1 MKKKVAIFLSLLTF
15 IVIVSSTRSSFAQ
28 ANSHWKKIGQLV
40 DTIGYSNAHFAAT
53 CGYFWNAW
61 HGLVA
66 TLGGKIYYTTDGGT
80 HWNASVCPPTAAGL
94 GIFRMTSIHMKDS
107 ITGWASLS
115 TLWSLANMLWKTTDA
130 GHTWNDV
137 PGYVMGYTNPVPG
150 FPGGVGVGITE
161 VSQDKDGT
169 LLTLTWRQDHFTF
182 SGSDAL
188 AIAWISP
195 LEALVD
201 CRGGILG
208 SPNHNYIT
216 HNGGINWQTIPLSP
230 FEAWGVYGVPKWRDF
245 FLAPENDAGFFIS
258 TNAGNSWI
266 QSSIRLSTTG
276 DVEGGPAVA
285 YVQGNQDSGLYRTTD
300 TGKTWVSIG
309 GPSNHRDTRF
319 CVTGCDGNVVVAF
332 DETGGVWETTDG
344 GDGMMGRSQP
354 QFSATT
360 LSLSSK
366 LCTQN
371 LGTIKVEGVECNP
384 FVLDSIAFIDSSLV
398 RLGVLSIDSSPVLP
412 ETFDSGRSDLIRF
425 RWNPSAA
432 FSEDT
437 TVHTQVFLRYLDGAT
452 GVERDTIL
460 SLTLVAQAPA
470 MSVNATP
477 NVNFSTVSTCAYADS
492 IITLVN
498 NSCVPVRIDSLALY
512 SNDYSILSSDSIIPP
527 GDTARISVRFKPNGA
542 NPSQAYLMVYLNQL
556 GVHGFVSVNLSGSGS
571 QGFGVL
577 AMHNTSLQ
585 AGSFSFCDGDT
596 ALTDTIRNTG
606 CDTLVLS
613 KIRFGNDSAFALL
626 ASPDSL
632 LLPGA
637 SGVFQFL
644 FSPRKKGAH
653 AGTLS
658 FHWQN
663 IVNDPGHDT
672 TVTISGNGLG
682 GNTALALDT
691 TTRNFGNLFECEE
704 RDTTIWLYNPGCD
717 TLRVDSAA
725 FPNAAYASDTSFPLL
740 IPAGDSVPVRISLI
754 SNISPNPGSDNG
766 AVTFYSNANTGSQS
780 GTVQLLAKPIPP
792 AQLHLTLSPA
802 QSAHAGQLV
811 NFYVILTG
819 DTGPAA
825 RELTGI
831 SFDLTHNDDL
841 LSFVSA
847 SGMTRVN
854 HPLPPPWKGG
864 GIQRDTFVFTPP
876 TFQGGGRGVVDTIG
890 TLTFR
895 VYLTDSSTT
904 PLTLS
909 NIAFGVPPNIS
920 PDCIAS
926 IDSGASG
933 FTYLY
938 QCGDHILQDYLR
950 TGSVPFHIE
959 SIVPNPAT
967 TEIIIRVVGGEDGRV
982 VGGVPAAP
990 IEYELFNALGKRVL
1004 TSSDVPGSD
1013 VRGTS
1018 LQLDVSALPSG
1029 IYFLRISRDG
1039 YMQSQSVAIE
1049 R

>member
-1 MKKKVAIFLSLLTF
+1 MPEFPDTWGLYAS
-15 IVIVSSTRSSFAQ
+15 RS
-28 ANSHWKKIGQLV
+28 
-40 DTIGYSNAHFAAT
+40 
-53 CGYFWNAW
+53 WNEI
-61 HGLVA
+61 L
-66 TLGGKIYYTTDGGT
+66 
-80 HWNASVCPPTAAGL
+80 
-94 GIFRMTSIHMKDS
+94 
-107 ITGWASLS
+107 
-115 TLWSLANMLWKTTDA
+115 LWSERDIVRRPMISYDSGKHFKYYGT
-130 GHTWNDV
+130 
-137 PGYVMGYTNPVPG
+137 Y
-150 FPGGVGVGITE
+150 
-161 VSQDKDGT
+161 QD
-169 LLTLTWRQDHFTF
+169 
-182 SGSDAL
+182 
-188 AIAWISP
+188 SP
-195 LEALVD
+195 WTP
-201 CRGGILG
+201 
-208 SPNHNYIT
+208 S
-216 HNGGINWQTIPLSP
+216 
-230 FEAWGVYGVPKWRDF
+230 
-245 FLAPENDAGFFIS
+245 
-258 TNAGNSWI
+258 
-266 QSSIRLSTTG
+266 G
-276 DVEGGPAVA
+276 DVEGGRAAV
-285 YVQGNQDSGLYRTTD
+285 YVQGFNPSNGLERTTD
-300 TGKTWVSIG
+300 TGYTWINVG
-309 GPSNHRDTRF
+309 GPSNFIDTRF
-319 CVTGCDGNVVVAF
+319 CVIDCNGAEVVAF
-332 DETGGVWETTDG
+332 GVDGSIWLTTDG
-344 GDGMMGRSQP
+344 GDGTLHPENAHPKFASVTAAA
-354 QFSATT
+354 ATT
-360 LSLSSK
+360 LCEDTGVGFRFYNDLCRRDSLIVQRVT
-366 LCTQN
+366 L
-371 LGTIKVEGVECNP
+371 
-384 FVLDSIAFIDSSLV
+384 LDSSSLAV
-398 RLGVLSIDSSPVLP
+398 TSGAFG
-412 ETFDSGRSDLIRF
+412 FDSLRPMPF
-425 RWNPSAA
+425 TMPSGTQDSMGFHWDPGLA
-432 FSEDT
+432 FANDT
-437 TVHTQVFLRYLDGAT
+437 TITERIGVHYWSAT
-452 GVERDTIL
+452 DALEHDTIL
-460 SLTLVAQAPA
+460 TVTLT
-470 MSVNATP
+470 ATP
-477 NVNFSTVSTCAYADS
+477 GAVAHSVSPHAIAFGSVSTCSQADTT
-492 IITLVN
+492 ITVWN
-498 NSCVPVRIDSLALY
+498 DGCQPMRIDSATLAAAGFVLGSY
-512 SNDYSILSSDSIIPP
+512 DSIIPP
-527 GDTARISVRFKPNGA
+527 GATDTLVLHFIPTGA
-542 NPSQAYLMVYLNQL
+542 SQDYGLLHLYLSEQGLHQKDLVELTGQ
-556 GVHGFVSVNLSGSGS
+556 GV

-577 AMHNTSLQ
+577 AMRRTSLE

-596 ALTDTIRNTG
+596 VLTDTIRNTG